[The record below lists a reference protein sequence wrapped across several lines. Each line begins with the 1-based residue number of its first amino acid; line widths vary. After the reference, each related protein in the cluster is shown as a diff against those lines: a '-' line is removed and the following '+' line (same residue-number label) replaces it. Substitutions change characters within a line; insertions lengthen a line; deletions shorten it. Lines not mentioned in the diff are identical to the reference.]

1 MHIGLIGGIGPA
13 ATEFYYRQLVA
24 ASVERGRPLELT
36 IVHADIGDLLRNL
49 TAKDKTAQADVF
61 RRLTMR
67 LQGAGADR
75 VAITSMAGHFC
86 VREFEA
92 VSPLPVVNAIQAIR
106 AELARRQI
114 THVGMLG
121 TRVVM
126 ESQLYGALSDVTV
139 RLPEGNDGDDLVT
152 TDREY
157 IAMARAGRASDEQR
171 AFFFRMGRA
180 LHDAGAQVVLLAGTD
195 LFLAFDGRE
204 SGVTTIDC
212 ATVHVE
218 ALARLAFST
227 VE

>member
-36 IVHADIGDLLRNL
+36 IVHADLGELLRNL
-49 TAKDKTAQADVF
+49 TANSPTAQADVF
-61 RRLTMR
+61 RRLAAR

-92 VSPLPVVNAIQAIR
+92 VSPLPVVNAIQAVR
-106 AELARRQI
+106 AELTRRQI
-114 THVGMLG
+114 SVVGMLG
-121 TRVVM
+121 TRAAM
-126 ESQLYGALSDVTV
+126 ASQLFGGLSDLTV
-139 RLPEGNDGDDLVT
+139 RLPQGEDLVT

-171 AFFFRMGRA
+171 AFFFQMGRA
-180 LHDAGAQVVLLAGTD
+180 LHEAGAQVVLLAGTD

-218 ALARLAFST
+218 ALARLAFPT
-227 VE
+227 AE

>member
-36 IVHADIGDLLRNL
+36 IVHAD
-49 TAKDKTAQADVF
+49 VF
-61 RRLTMR
+61 RGLAAR

-92 VSPLPVVNAIQAIR
+92 VSPLPVVNATQAIR

-114 THVGMLG
+114 TDVGMLG

-139 RLPEGNDGDDLVT
+139 RLPDGDDLVT

-180 LHDAGAQVVLLAGTD
+180 LHEAGAQVVLLAGTD

-218 ALARLAFST
+218 ALARLAFPT

>member
-1 MHIGLIGGIGPA
+1 MHLGLIGGIGPA

-36 IVHADIGDLLRNL
+36 IVHADLGEMLRNL
-49 TAKDKTAQADVF
+49 AANARAAQADSF
-61 RRLTMR
+61 CRLAKR
-67 LQGAGADR
+67 LHAAGAER

-92 VSPLPVVNAIQAIR
+92 VSPLPVVNAIQAVR

-114 THVGMLG
+114 TDVGMLG

-126 ESQLYGALSDVTV
+126 ESHLYGALSDVTV
-139 RLPEGNDGDDLVT
+139 RLPEGDDLVT
-152 TDREY
+152 TDLEY
-157 IAMARAGRASDEQR
+157 IAMARAGRATDEQR
-171 AFFFRMGRA
+171 AFFFRTGRA
-180 LHDAGAQVVLLAGTD
+180 LHGKGAQVVLLAGTD

-204 SGVTTIDC
+204 SGVATIDC

-218 ALARLAFST
+218 ALARLAFADD
-227 VE
+227 

>member
-1 MHIGLIGGIGPA
+1 MHLGLIGGIGPA

-24 ASVERGRPLELT
+24 ASVERGRPLDLT
-36 IVHADIGDLLRNL
+36 IVHADLCEMLRNL
-49 TAKDKTAQADVF
+49 TANARSVQADVF
-61 RRLTMR
+61 RGLANRLH
-67 LQGAGADR
+67 GAGADR

-92 VSPLPVVNAIQAIR
+92 VSPLPVVNAIQAVR

-114 THVGMLG
+114 TDVGMLG

-126 ESQLYGALSDVTV
+126 ESHLYGALSDVTV
-139 RLPEGNDGDDLVT
+139 RLPEGDDLVT

-157 IAMARAGRASDEQR
+157 IAMARAGRATDEQR
-171 AFFFRMGRA
+171 AFFFRTGRA
-180 LHDAGAQVVLLAGTD
+180 LHGKGAQVVLLAGTD

-204 SGVTTIDC
+204 SGVATIDC

-218 ALARLAFST
+218 ALARLAFADD
-227 VE
+227 